1 MTQTTRPASFWWYA
15 ASAGLA
21 WLGLAV
27 SLALNLTGF
36 YDADVVTSPSRYG
49 YAHGAATPIPQRLAD
64 WISYFTIWSNITVA
78 AVATIL
84 ARRALRSPGSPTPRV
99 LNVIRLSS
107 LVMITI
113 TGLVYAV
120 VLAPTSVQR
129 GIDNLSNSLLHQI
142 TPILAVIVWVI
153 VGPRREFCWRTVLL
167 STLLPL
173 TWILWM
179 LARGAATGT
188 YPYDFI
194 NAKALG
200 WSTALSNLGGVLL
213 LGIAVAFVFLGLDRL
228 LARRRVRT

>member
-1 MTQTTRPASFWWYA
+1 VTQTTRPASFWWYA

-36 YDADVVTSPSRYG
+36 YDSDVVTSPSRYG
-49 YAHGAATPIPQRLAD
+49 YANGAATPIPQRLAD

-153 VGPRREFCWRTVLL
+153 VGPRREFCWLTVLL